1 MMSLS
6 SRAYRSMEDEGTN
19 EEVEGEGT
27 RDVEGQK
34 VILLRH
40 WKKKR

>member
-1 MMSLS
+1 MMSWSLQ
-6 SRAYRSMEDEGTN
+6 AYRSMEDEGTN
-19 EEVEGEGT
+19 EEGEGE

-34 VILLRH
+34 VIVLRH